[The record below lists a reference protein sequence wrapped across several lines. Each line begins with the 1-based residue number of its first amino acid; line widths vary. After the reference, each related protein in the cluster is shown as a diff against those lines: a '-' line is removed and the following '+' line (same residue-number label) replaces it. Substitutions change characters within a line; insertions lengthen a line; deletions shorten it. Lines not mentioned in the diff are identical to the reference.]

1 MDNFNRRN
9 FLKTAALAG
18 TALAAPAFV
27 RTAAARTTTITI
39 ASLLGDDKPETKIW
53 VKIGELVEAK

>member
-1 MDNFNRRN
+1 MDSLNRRD
-9 FLKTAALAG
+9 FLKTTALAG

-39 ASLLGDDKPETKIW
+39 ARCSATTSRRR
-53 VKIGELVEAK
+53 